1 MAIAT
6 LGLKSRL
13 LANLQAEGFVDTGDH
28 AYIGKLATAMEETEI
43 IDKIL
48 FDPILELEIMKMN
61 FQSISWAQFSIFDTF
76 EDETKRADPDPST
89 YDARVLYYRLDNNND
104 DTADREFGFVSKTY
118 SDITL
123 LDTSTST
130 DVGLNYLEDTS
141 KEWFTNE
148 VKNLTLIDVDGHRY
162 NIDSNTSNTLTVV
175 GTPVAGSYYLQ
186 EDNPSYAVVF
196 CSYLDS
202 TNGGYGYVKVE
213 VSFNGGVY
221 YQTFLD
227 TESSVNRLQATQSI
241 TYPGVNYIVRITL
254 KNDASGNSPLVYK
267 YLVCTDPSPWR
278 F

>member
-241 TYPGVNYIVRITL
+241 TYPGVNYIVRIIL